1 MLFVKSFDDYLL
13 WIESMKFNLW
23 LDRMVSDFVLILYGK
38 FFIYRYIIKINIVF
52 VCISVEV

>member
-1 MLFVKSFDDYLL
+1 MLFVKSFDDCLL
-13 WIESMKFNLW
+13 WIESMKFILW

-38 FFIYRYIIKINIVF
+38 FFIYRYIIKINIEF